1 MTTKEQNNT
10 LNFYQ
15 IHSTTSLRKGMET
28 RTTAWRICLL
38 ILGLKGLLK
47 VMWIKLVKP
56 SGGIYINSLSRT
68 PLWPTL
74 LLILKTGE
82 HVHPLELKNMFGRWV
97 SINTAFIHC
106 SNHVLNIEKS
116 KTLHFKN
123 SHFQIIIL
131 STQMIKH
138 CTYSFPCA

>member
-28 RTTAWRICLL
+28 RTTAWRICLW

-47 VMWIKLVKP
+47 IKLVTP

-68 PLWPTL
+68 PLGPML
-74 LLILKTGE
+74 LVILKTGE
-82 HVHPLELKNMFGRWV
+82 HVHPLELKNMFGWWV

-116 KTLHFKN
+116 KTLHFTN
-123 SHFQIIIL
+123 SHFQI
-131 STQMIKH
+131 
-138 CTYSFPCA
+138 F

>member
-28 RTTAWRICLL
+28 RTTAWRICLW

-47 VMWIKLVKP
+47 IKLVTP

-68 PLWPTL
+68 PLGPML
-74 LLILKTGE
+74 LVILKTGE
-82 HVHPLELKNMFGRWV
+82 HVHPLELKNMFGRWM

-106 SNHVLNIEKS
+106 SNHVLNIEKY

-123 SHFQIIIL
+123 SHFQI
-131 STQMIKH
+131 
-138 CTYSFPCA
+138 F

>member
-15 IHSTTSLRKGMET
+15 IHSTTSLRKDMET
-28 RTTAWRICLL
+28 RTTAWRICLW

-47 VMWIKLVKP
+47 IKLVTP

-68 PLWPTL
+68 PLGPML
-74 LLILKTGE
+74 LVILKTGE

-106 SNHVLNIEKS
+106 SNHVLNIEKY

-123 SHFQIIIL
+123 SHFQI
-131 STQMIKH
+131 
-138 CTYSFPCA
+138 F

>member
-1 MTTKEQNNT
+1 MTNKEQNNT

-15 IHSTTSLRKGMET
+15 IHSTTSLRKGIET
-28 RTTAWRICLL
+28 STTAWRICLW

-47 VMWIKLVKP
+47 IKLVTP

-68 PLWPTL
+68 PLGPML
-74 LLILKTGE
+74 LVILKTGE

-106 SNHVLNIEKS
+106 SNHVLNIEKY

-123 SHFQIIIL
+123 SHFQI
-131 STQMIKH
+131 
-138 CTYSFPCA
+138 F

>member
-28 RTTAWRICLL
+28 STTAWRICLW

-47 VMWIKLVKP
+47 IKLVTP

-68 PLWPTL
+68 PLGPML
-74 LLILKTGE
+74 LFILKTGE

-106 SNHVLNIEKS
+106 RNHVLNIEKS

-123 SHFQIIIL
+123 SHFQI
-131 STQMIKH
+131 
-138 CTYSFPCA
+138 F

>member
-28 RTTAWRICLL
+28 STTAWRICLW

-47 VMWIKLVKP
+47 IKLVTP

-68 PLWPTL
+68 PLGPML
-74 LLILKTGE
+74 LFILKTGE

-123 SHFQIIIL
+123 SHFQI
-131 STQMIKH
+131 
-138 CTYSFPCA
+138 F

>member
-1 MTTKEQNNT
+1 MTNKEQNNT

-28 RTTAWRICLL
+28 STTAWRICSW

-47 VMWIKLVKP
+47 IKLVTP

-68 PLWPTL
+68 PLGPML
-74 LLILKTGE
+74 LVILKTGE

-123 SHFQIIIL
+123 SHFQI
-131 STQMIKH
+131 
-138 CTYSFPCA
+138 F

>member
-28 RTTAWRICLL
+28 RTTAWRICLW

-47 VMWIKLVKP
+47 IKLVTP

-68 PLWPTL
+68 PLGPML
-74 LLILKTGE
+74 LVILKTGE

-106 SNHVLNIEKS
+106 SNHVKNIEKY

-123 SHFQIIIL
+123 SHFQIL
-131 STQMIKH
+131 
-138 CTYSFPCA
+138 

>member
-56 SGGIYINSLSRT
+56 SGGFTS
-68 PLWPTL
+68 TL
-74 LLILKTGE
+74 YHE
-82 HVHPLELKNMFGRWV
+82 H
-97 SINTAFIHC
+97 
-106 SNHVLNIEKS
+106 
-116 KTLHFKN
+116 HFDP
-123 SHFQIIIL
+123 
-131 STQMIKH
+131 
-138 CTYSFPCA
+138 CCWSF

>member
-1 MTTKEQNNT
+1 MATKEQNNT

-28 RTTAWRICLL
+28 RTTAWRICLWK
-38 ILGLKGLLK
+38 LGLKGLLK
-47 VMWIKLVKP
+47 IKLVTP

-68 PLWPTL
+68 PLGPML
-74 LLILKTGE
+74 LVILKTGE

-106 SNHVLNIEKS
+106 SNHVLNIEKY

-123 SHFQIIIL
+123 SHFQI
-131 STQMIKH
+131 
-138 CTYSFPCA
+138 F

>member
-28 RTTAWRICLL
+28 RTTAWRICLW
-38 ILGLKGLLK
+38 ILGLKGFLK
-47 VMWIKLVKP
+47 IKLVMP

-68 PLWPTL
+68 PLGPML
-74 LLILKTGE
+74 LVILKTGE

-106 SNHVLNIEKS
+106 SNHVLNIEKY

-123 SHFQIIIL
+123 SHFQI
-131 STQMIKH
+131 
-138 CTYSFPCA
+138 F

>member
-15 IHSTTSLRKGMET
+15 IYSTTSLRKGMET
-28 RTTAWRICLL
+28 STTAWRICLW

-47 VMWIKLVKP
+47 IKLVKP
-56 SGGIYINSLSRT
+56 SGFIYINSLSRT
-68 PLWPTL
+68 PLGPML
-74 LLILKTGE
+74 LVILKTGE

-123 SHFQIIIL
+123 SHFQI
-131 STQMIKH
+131 
-138 CTYSFPCA
+138 F

>member
-28 RTTAWRICLL
+28 STTAWRICLW

-47 VMWIKLVKP
+47 IKLVTP

-68 PLWPTL
+68 PLGPML
-74 LLILKTGE
+74 LVILKTGE

-116 KTLHFKN
+116 KTLHFTN
-123 SHFQIIIL
+123 SHFQI
-131 STQMIKH
+131 
-138 CTYSFPCA
+138 F